1 MSVSSPKSPSYGKL
15 LSLEEIHALTSPS
28 TQALKEVSTYMAS
41 FGATDISYSSGFLRA
56 TVSIDTAE
64 QMLSTK
70 YSTFKHAVTGDV
82 AVRCE
87 DYSLPDHVAEHIDF
101 VSPTV
106 NFPQPFLRTQAI
118 NSEITQNTPD
128 SLRELYG
135 VGDAMGNNQASA
147 TQGVTAFL
155 RQYYLESDLQSFYDT
170 YFPELSGVPLS
181 NVIGPNDDKAGI
193 EASLD
198 VEYMS
203 VMGAG
208 VPTEFWS
215 FGGRSVICY
224 VILCYIMLPLA
235 IGWYACTSSLFL

>member
-1 MSVSSPKSPSYGKL
+1 M
-15 LSLEEIHALTSPS
+15 
-28 TQALKEVSTYMAS
+28 
-41 FGATDISYSSGFLRA
+41 
-56 TVSIDTAE
+56 
-64 QMLSTK
+64 
-70 YSTFKHAVTGDV
+70 

-87 DYSLPDHVAEHIDF
+87 DYFLPDHVAEHVSF

-106 NFPQPFLRTQAI
+106 YFPQPFLRTQEAGTAKAGSTD
-118 NSEITQNTPD
+118 NTQNTPD

-155 RQYYLESDLQSFYDT
+155 KQYYLESDLQSFYDT

-181 NVIGPNDDKAGI
+181 NVLGPNDDKAGI

-198 VEYMS
+198 VEYMT

-215 FGGRSVICY
+215 FGGRSVH
-224 VILCYIMLPLA
+224 VVLCHML
-235 IGWYACTSSLFL
+235 YSTFLLCVE